1 MINVRIFIPVWNFNP
16 SEINEHPDS
25 LYDHSPLGP
34 DLAATAEGLSKHEI
48 PEWWRDAKLGIFIHW
63 GVYSVPGYAPVDET
77 EPENLRN
84 LTDAEGQLI
93 KMRGMPYAEWYYN
106 TLRLNGSKTAAF
118 HKTG

>member
-1 MINVRIFIPVWNFNP
+1 M
-16 SEINEHPDS
+16 
-25 LYDHSPLGP
+25 
-34 DLAATAEGLSKHEI
+34 AATAEGLSKHEI

-84 LTDAEGQLI
+84 LTNSEGQLI

-118 HKTG
+118 HKTGKGVITKIIQDYPLI